1 MEFGIWGIIKL
12 YFIIAAAFTITSLFT
27 LHFPAWKL
35 VHAWIDENLE
45 DEEKPR
51 KVFFISHTIAY
62 SLVTLIAFPLV
73 AVLILTNN
81 KEAVVGYTKSIIK
94 GIIDDKTM

>member
-12 YFIIAAAFTITSLFT
+12 YLIIAAAFTITSLFT
-27 LHFPAWKL
+27 LHFPAWRL
-35 VHAWIDENLE
+35 VDAWVEEN
-45 DEEKPR
+45 EENKPS

-62 SLVTLIAFPLV
+62 TLITMLLFPFV
-73 AVLILTNN
+73 AIMVLANN

-94 GIIDDKTM
+94 GIVDDKDM